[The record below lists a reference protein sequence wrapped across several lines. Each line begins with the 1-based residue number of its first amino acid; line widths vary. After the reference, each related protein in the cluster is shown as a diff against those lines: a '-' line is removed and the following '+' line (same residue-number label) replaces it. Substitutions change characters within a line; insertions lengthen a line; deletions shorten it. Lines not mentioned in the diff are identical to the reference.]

1 MPIASAPK
9 LTPKQ
14 IAEELKRLTE
24 QINDRSVSRED
35 YVEAQRQKAF
45 WEKEYQKSSRVAEQ
59 AAKDRDRYRERLEKE
74 PRPQDA
80 NRARQKKQRE
90 ARGDVKPEVKPEPP
104 KEMEVGDKRD
114 PKKKPDGKI
123 KAKVFGAQQKVGKVT
138 QRVVNSKAGKVISQ
152 VGKVGGKVAGPVL
165 DTAQKGANVIAI
177 GQMVGGIINTGDQ
190 AADDNSRHQNAAIRA
205 INEGVDQPTLLSIL
219 AGRTS
224 FESEFMR
231 AQFTRVFQILGLL
244 ATSQS
249 EMADVLGAIAAANAV
264 ISTDTDAIRLK
275 LDAAD
280 FPLQNAAALL
290 TRSVLPKNGIFRV
303 DQTGIAKTVKA
314 QVSPLFQG
322 IDSKLP
328 KNGIFRV
335 DQTGIANVVKSRLDP
350 SFQAIDGKLP
360 KNGIFRVDQTGIAN
374 VVKSKLDPSFQ
385 AIDGKLP
392 KNGIFRV
399 DQTGIANV
407 VKSKLDPSFQAIDGK
422 LPKNGVFRID
432 QPSLAALIKTTLA
445 PSFQAIKIPTDLA
458 RKSDIKTVVIPSD
471 LARKSDIANIRF
483 PAVPTPVVNLP
494 APIVNLPAPVV
505 NVPAT
510 DIGGIVQAVN
520 QNVNQTLNQ
529 QTTNITNIVK
539 NTAPG
544 LTQAQLDRAVVTV
557 TNHNTAAATNAA
569 NATIATVNNHSSA
582 AANNAAAATI
592 TAMNTEMAKQT
603 AEVKAAVSDVK
614 TDVKDV
620 STVLGVP
627 QLKPGLSVRPDADLK
642 AIGVKTDNGNA
653 PDIAKNL
660 PQLMMLLSAV
670 PYVRQGLHRLGGQF
684 DTSVMNPQKG
694 KSKIT
699 DVLGFQQWTF
709 NQIDERLGMP
719 SAHTVLTPGGQTQ
732 TKTFRSMEDA
742 IEENN
747 ANTVVALQD
756 LEVVERYLFA
766 ITQDVQKLMQITL
779 QTREDV
785 DVLIDDAGCKVK
797 EVKKS
802 HPTHIN
808 LTNEESGRS
817 LSGIFQPGR
826 VHYLARQWDDSADK
840 NQKLERMSY
849 DTQIAAMSNK
859 FEFDK
864 ESPELPL
871 QKARAADKPRNDELW
886 RTYVSTM
893 EEPPEGYITPGNPIP
908 DIKEIRNGNPVDV
921 PKPTNPQKK
930 LGK

>member
-1 MPIASAPK
+1 MPTTAAPK

-14 IAEELKRLTE
+14 IAEELKRLTS

-35 YVEAQRQKAF
+35 YAEALRQKAF

-59 AAKDRDRYRERLEKE
+59 ASKDRDRYRERLDKE

-80 NRARQKKQRE
+80 NRERQKRQRE

-104 KEMEVGDKRD
+104 KEMEVGDKRS
-114 PKKKPDGKI
+114 PAKKPDGKI
-123 KAKVFGAQQKVGKVT
+123 KAKIVGVNQKVGKVT
-138 QRVVNSKAGKVISQ
+138 QRVVNSKAGKVIAK

-165 DTAQKGANVIAI
+165 DVAQKGASVIAI
-177 GQMVGGIINTGDQ
+177 GQMVGGIVDAG
-190 AADDNSRHQNAAIRA
+190 AANSTETDRRMAAMIRA
-205 INEGVDQPTLLSIL
+205 QREGVDQSTMLAILS
-219 AGRTS
+219 GTTS
-224 FESEFMR
+224 FEAEFMR
-231 AQFTRVFQILGLL
+231 EQFIRVFQILGLL

-249 EMADVLGAIAAANAV
+249 EIADVLGAIAAANAV

-275 LDAAD
+275 LAAAD

-290 TRSVLPKNGIFRV
+290 TRAVLPKNGLFRV

-314 QVSPLFQG
+314 QISPLFQG

-335 DQTGIANVVKSRLDP
+335 DQAGIANVVKSKLDP
-350 SFQAIDGKLP
+350 SFKAIDGKLP

-407 VKSKLDPSFQAIDGK
+407 VKSKLDPSFKAIDGK

-432 QPSLAALIKTTLA
+432 QPSLAALIKTTLS

-471 LARKSDIANIRF
+471 LARKSDINNIRF
-483 PAVPTPVVNLP
+483 PAVP
-494 APIVNLPAPVV
+494 APIVNLPAPIV

-544 LTQAQLDRAVVTV
+544 LTQVQLDRAVS
-557 TNHNTAAATNAA
+557 
-569 NATIATVNNHSSA
+569 TVNNHSSA
-582 AANNAAAATI
+582 AANNAAVATI
-592 TAMNTEMAKQT
+592 TAMNTEMARQT
-603 AEVKAAVSDVK
+603 AEVKAAVGDVK
-614 TDVKDV
+614 TEVKDV

-627 QLKPGLSVRPDADLK
+627 QLKPGLSVKPDADLK
-642 AIGVKTDNGNA
+642 AIGVKTDGGNL
-653 PDIAKNL
+653 PDIAKTI
-660 PQLMMLLSAV
+660 PQLMMLLTAA
-670 PYVRQGLHRLGGQF
+670 PYVRQGLHRLGGSF

-694 KSKIT
+694 KTKIT
-699 DVLGFQQWTF
+699 DTLGFQQWSF
-709 NQIDERLGMP
+709 NQLEERMGMP
-719 SAHTVLTPGGQTQ
+719 STHTIVTPGGQTQ

-742 IEENN
+742 LEENN
-747 ANTVVALQD
+747 ANTIVALQD

-785 DVLIDDAGCKVK
+785 DVLIDDSGCKVK
-797 EVKKS
+797 EVKRS
-802 HPTHIN
+802 HPSHIN
-808 LTNEESGRS
+808 LTTGPAGKS
-817 LSGIFQPGR
+817 LSGIFQMGR
-826 VHYLARQWDDSADK
+826 VHYVARQWDDSADK

-859 FEFDK
+859 FELDK
-864 ESPELPL
+864 TNVELPL
-871 QKARAADKPRNDELW
+871 DKSRATDKPRNDQVW
-886 RTYVSTM
+886 RTFVSTV
-893 EEPPEGYITPGNPIP
+893 EAPPEGYVTPGNPRP
-908 DIKEIRNGNPVDV
+908 DIKEIKNGNPSNV
-921 PKPTNPQKK
+921 PLPTDPLKK